1 MVVDHQNWF
10 GLDDTMGPAAIS
22 IKREKVD
29 AVLSQFENNCNFSSG
44 SVTQLC
50 RYRLIV
56 RSTEVSNLL
65 WTFSNNYWKIFFI
78 RKGVINK

>member
-10 GLDDTMGPAAIS
+10 GLDDTMGPVAIS

-44 SVTQLC
+44 SSVTQLC

-56 RSTEVSNLL
+56 RSTEVSNGVFLIITGTYFLL
-65 WTFSNNYWKIFFI
+65 KKVS
-78 RKGVINK
+78 